1 MTGTRA
7 VLFAIAAV
15 TAILSSTAAIAESAF
30 DRALSLAFEERF
42 GESRR
47 ALDPILQRDP
57 DNFRAQI
64 LHGILRVHEG
74 HRDEAIGI
82 FHELVREFPD
92 SFEPYNNLA
101 VLYVD
106 QGRLEDA
113 RGVLLAILE
122 LRPAALGYENLGDI
136 YVRLARRAYARGREL
151 GQDQAAAHE
160 GSVQA
165 GAHSRETDGMVVST
179 THAMTDERAPAAEVP
194 DGPSAAGAGPND
206 ACLLVGRFRKPH
218 ALDEAQNWLRSH
230 GAEIIDVSHETDE
243 TIKNYRVY
251 LPPFESRRSASEKM
265 RELQSQ
271 GVHDIAVIPSGP
283 LKNAVS
289 LGVFASKKNLEQ
301 RVARLEQLGH
311 SVVWEPN
318 TAAVDEYLT
327 VKVSVNGASAALSDA
342 WASQYP
348 THPIRRVDCG

>member
-1 MTGTRA
+1 MTRTRA
-7 VLFAIAAV
+7 VLFVIAAV
-15 TAILSSTAAIAESAF
+15 TAILSSTAAVAGSAF

-122 LRPAALGYENLGDI
+122 RRPEALGYQNLGDI

-151 GQDQAAAHE
+151 GQGQAAAHE

-165 GAHSRETDGMVVST
+165 GAHSRGTDGMVVST
-179 THAMTDERAPAAEVP
+179 THAMADDPAPAAEVP
-194 DGPSAAGAGPND
+194 DDPSIVASSPND
-206 ACLLVGRFRKPH
+206 ACMSVGRFRKPH
-218 ALDEAQNWLRSH
+218 ALDEAQTWLRSH
-230 GAEIIDVSHETDE
+230 GAKIVDVSQESDE
-243 TIKNYRVY
+243 TIENYRVY

-271 GVHDIAVIPSGP
+271 GVRDIAVIPSGS

-289 LGVFASKKNLEQ
+289 LGVFASKKNLER
-301 RVARLEQLGH
+301 RVAHLEKLGH

-318 TAAVDEYLT
+318 TTAVDEYLT
-327 VKVSVNGASAALSDA
+327 IKVSVNGAPATLSDA
-342 WASQYP
+342 WESQYP
-348 THPIRRVDCG
+348 THSIRRVDCG